1 MQRWA
6 SVFYS
11 QHIRL
16 TVMQKADQKYIY
28 IYIYMIISAFIF
40 FQAEK
45 DPETL

>member
-28 IYIYMIISAFIF
+28 IYMIISAFIF